1 MFAHSVKIADKSV
14 HTFDKK
20 TTHMKT
26 LVSKHKRTL
35 MGIAALALSYTTNAQ
50 IAQYTVSPWVDQA
63 KLYGFSGD
71 GGSSLLAKITMPYLG
86 AFNSTGKFFFC
97 DAFNY
102 RVRSVTTNSII
113 NTEGGTGVNA
123 SAGDGGAFSAAQLK
137 NLSCV
142 AVGPNDNLFVSE
154 GGRIRKVNSSNNII
168 NTIAGTGIVGSTGDG
183 GQAINAQINCQKIK
197 VDNNGNIYFNEYAG
211 KIRKINAA
219 SGIITT
225 YAGTGV
231 QGNTGDG
238 GPATAAQITVTDF
251 DIDNNGNLYLIGAY
265 RVRKIDA
272 ATGIITTVVG
282 NGTYSNTGDNG
293 PGINATTTG
302 MVLECDNNNNVLI
315 ADWDNSQN
323 INTVRKYT
331 PGNGQ
336 INTIIHVT
344 PYPYTISEIDIDPI
358 SGHPVVTFFQIC
370 MIDYAIH
377 KLTPCSSASFPMAT
391 ATVVA
396 NNNSNG
402 NCPGANL
409 QLTAAGNGTAFTWTG
424 PNGFTSNQQNPI
436 LPNSNNSFNGVYT
449 VVSTGTNGTSSAS
462 TTVNFAAAVP
472 AVVKITASVCEGG
485 TATLES
491 ENSGA
496 SYMWSGPAGFH
507 AIGKKEYLEGVN
519 MLSAGMYTLYV
530 YNQNGCPS
538 IGTGELNVHAKP
550 YVSIEMAKAQNGCA
564 PLTKLEF
571 APIVNTNINSY
582 AWDFGNG
589 KTSTEQ
595 NPTNISMDN
604 SGSYNV
610 KLTVTNGLG
619 CANTATKTL
628 EAYPTPTSDF
638 DFNTNVSYANP
649 EVKFHDKSTN
659 GNIISWDWTFG
670 DNVNSFSK
678 EKDPT
683 FVYNEIGK
691 YSVTLKVKTDKG
703 CESSI
708 TRAVDVK
715 EEVQLYVP
723 SGFSPNGDGSNDVFQ
738 VVGTSIQKFDLSIF
752 SRTGQLI
759 YHTTEISK
767 GWDGSLK
774 GQQVPIGV
782 YAYKIQYQ
790 AKDNDTKTLTGSI
803 TIVR

>member
-1 MFAHSVKIADKSV
+1 
-14 HTFDKK
+14 
-20 TTHMKT
+20 MKT

-35 MGIAALALSYTTNAQ
+35 MGLAALALSYTSYSQAP
-50 IAQYTVSPWVDQA
+50 IQYTVSPWVDQA

-123 SAGDGGAFSAAQLK
+123 SAGDGGAFSAAQLT
-137 NLSCV
+137 NLYCV
-142 AVGPNDNLFVSE
+142 SVGPSDHLYISQ
-154 GGRIRKVNSSNNII
+154 GSRIRKVNSSNNII
-168 NTIAGTGIVGSTGDG
+168 NTIAGTGVPGFSGDG
-183 GQAINAQINCQKIK
+183 GPALAAQINAQKIK
-197 VDNNGNIYFNEYAG
+197 VDNSGNIYFNEFYG
-211 KIRKINAA
+211 RIRKISAA
-219 SGIITT
+219 GIITT
-225 YAGTGV
+225 YAGTGM
-231 QGNTGDG
+231 QGFSGDG
-238 GPATAAQITVTDF
+238 GPASAAQITVTDF
-251 DIDNNGNLYLIGAY
+251 DIDSNGNLYLIGGN
-265 RVRKIDA
+265 RVRKINA

-282 NGTYSNTGDNG
+282 TGVLSNTGDNG
-293 PGINATTTG
+293 PGINATTEG

-323 INTVRKYT
+323 INTVREYNATSGIIKT
-331 PGNGQ
+331 
-336 INTIIHVT
+336 TIHVV
-344 PYPYTISEIDIDPI
+344 PYNGYRISELDIDPV
-358 SGHPVVTFFQIC
+358 SGYPVVTFYQIC

-377 KLTPCSSASFPMAT
+377 KLTPCSSASFPAT
-391 ATVVA
+391 TPTVIA
-396 NNNSNG
+396 SNNSNG
-402 NCPGANL
+402 SCPGTNL
-409 QLTAAGNGTAFTWTG
+409 QLTAAGNGTSYAWTG
-424 PNGFTSNQQNPI
+424 PNGFTSSQQNPI
-436 LPNSNNSFNGVYT
+436 LANTNSSFNGVYT
-449 VVSTGTNGTSSAS
+449 VVSTGTNGSTSA
-462 TTVNFAAAVP
+462 TTMVNYANVVP
-472 AVVKITASVCEGG
+472 AVVKTTGSVCEGG
-485 TATLES
+485 TATIES
-491 ENSGA
+491 ENSGT
-496 SYMWSGPAGFH
+496 SYMWYGPAGYH

-519 MLSAGMYTLYV
+519 ALSAGMYTLYV
-530 YNQNGCPS
+530 FNQTGCPS

-564 PLTKLEF
+564 PLSKLEF
-571 APIVNTNINSY
+571 APIVNTNISSY

-595 NPTNISMDN
+595 NPTNISIDN

-691 YSVTLKVKTDKG
+691 YSVSLKVKTDKG
-703 CESSI
+703 CENMV
-708 TRAVDVK
+708 TRTVDVK

-738 VVGTSIQKFDLSIF
+738 VVGNSIQKFDLSIF

-759 YHTTEISK
+759 YHTTELSK